1 MKRTIGVSNIKTH
14 RNFRPQKQQRT
25 VPDEEKLYFSVKM
38 DGSKEPKYYIWTVPS
53 ISPAIYI
60 HCSLRKHV
68 DPSPIDGHSVT
79 TMALLLLQDKFTST
93 GDRPYAL
100 KALRDRVF
108 FGIGQYYADS
118 LPKMHSTREL
128 FNDMTDEKFASLM
141 GRVIEVTPITV
152 KNQNLHSCET
162 FLSTRRFISQYYS
175 EPETSTSE
183 SETSFSESETSS
195 SEDDYHFDNELKL
208 DLALD
213 TLDLIANTLGQL
225 SGILQSR
232 TRQMRSEIL

>member
-1 MKRTIGVSNIKTH
+1 MKRTVGASNIKPH
-14 RNFRPQKQQRT
+14 RNYRPQKQQRI

-38 DGSKEPKYYIWTVPS
+38 DGSEESKYYVWSVPS

-68 DPSPIDGHSVT
+68 DPSPTDGHSVT
-79 TMALLLLQDKFTST
+79 TMALLLLQDKFTYHNERS
-93 GDRPYAL
+93 YAL
-100 KALRDRVF
+100 QALRDRVF

-118 LPKMHSTREL
+118 LPKMHSTRKI
-128 FNDMTDEKFASLM
+128 FNEMTDEKFASLM
-141 GRVIEVTPITV
+141 GSVAEVTLMTC
-152 KNQNLHSCET
+152 KNQNVHSCET

-183 SETSFSESETSS
+183 SEISTSESESSS
-195 SEDDYHFDNELKL
+195 SEEDYHFDNELKL

-213 TLDLIANTLGQL
+213 TLDLVANTLGQL

-232 TRQMRSEIL
+232 TRQMRGEIL